1 MMATRLDPE
10 HPWARWAATSL
21 AKTTNRK
28 PAVLP
33 NVGGS
38 LPNDI
43 FSEGLGLPTIWVP
56 HSYPGCSQHAPN
68 EHFPVA
74 LAREA
79 LQVMA
84 GLYWDLGEPG
94 TPERGRDGADL
105 LRLARLPEGAG
116 RFRAHPHHAARGR
129 LRDLARARRRRPR
142 DRQHLRL
149 PRLGAGGVA
158 RGDRRGAG
166 RERQGGRHR
175 LHGRGAGEDHRQIPQ
190 RVRRHRPAAIRERGR
205 GGASRGAAGARSVP
219 RPGAAGR
226 HQAHAAPLRLSEDFR
241 RLQQPLLVLHHPEA
255 ARRSR
260 LAPGRRRAARGR
272 AAGRGRRE
280 GAAGHLAGHLGL
292 RRRHQVCGEPVEG
305 PRGARANS
313 SISRASSASSAPGC
327 GCTTSTPTRM
337 STRSSR

>member
-10 HPWARWAATSL
+10 HPWARWAATSI

-43 FSEGLGLPTIWVP
+43 FSDGLGLPTIWVP

-94 TPERGRDGADL
+94 TPARGQVMARISYVSLGCPKALVDSERILTTLRSEGYEISREHAGADL
-105 LRLARLPEGAG
+105 VIVNTCGFLDSR
-116 RFRAHPHHAARGR
+116 
-129 LRDLARARRRRPR
+129 
-142 DRQHLRL
+142 
-149 PRLGAGGVA
+149 AGGVA
-158 RGDRRGAG
+158 RRDRLRDG
-166 RERQGGRHR
+166 RERQGGGDR
-175 LHGRGAGEDHRQIPQ
+175 LHGRGAGEDHRQISQ

-205 GGASRGAAGARSVP
+205 GGASRGASGARSVR

-226 HQAHAAPLRLSEDFR
+226 HQAHAAPLCVSEDFR

-272 AAGRGRRE
+272 AAGRRP
-280 GAAGHLAGHLGL
+280 A
-292 RRRHQVCGEPVEG
+292 
-305 PRGARANS
+305 
-313 SISRASSASSAPGC
+313 
-327 GCTTSTPTRM
+327 
-337 STRSSR
+337 